1 MMDTIPGIY
10 WGGNARNLGL
20 IAPLPQKDWRTLV
33 REVFSQCVILN
44 VTRQQ
49 FAALPKAKRDKV
61 KRTPF
66 FVPCALTPGMTER
79 KLEHVAF
86 CDLIPLDIDDAHD
99 AAPIVANPELL
110 RSALA
115 PHPFCCYTTAS
126 STEAAPRVRI
136 VVAAHHIPLAGYKQ
150 AVQYVASR
158 LGLKAVTPE
167 SLVAVQPMFLPTLF
181 AEEDIAVHSPLLIAE
196 EEGDPVTADVSPDGV
211 VAVSSRKTGTAADG
225 SDPLDFL
232 TPKMGNITLAEV
244 QTALGFI
251 SPDIGYAAWLSVA
264 AALRHQFCGS
274 SEDDQAAFEA
284 YDSWSAKGAKYAGR
298 EETLAKW
305 KSLVPNPTSR
315 APVTLR
321 SLFHLAVEGGMSPA
335 ALTQKT
341 FKSVLAWIQD
351 DHLASELMRDGIKL
365 IASAPLLDPL
375 ERQVLLKHLG
385 KALTSRGMGVSMAD
399 LKTRLKKIEARLGYD
414 PEAKVAPLPEG
425 QLPPWARGMVYVA
438 SDDEFF
444 VRASGRQFSPKVLDS
459 MYGVQ
464 LMGGEKEPGD
474 NGKPATRPQDF
485 LLNILRIPRVD
496 GYRYDPA
503 NPHEVFLHDAGKR
516 YLNTYR
522 PLYPEAD
529 KSLAA
534 EAEDILCAHLERLIT
549 EPQYREIMLD
559 WCCYQ
564 VQHPGFKIRWA
575 PLLQGAVGSGKT
587 VIAEMMRQVLGP
599 TNVKLV
605 DGSTL
610 FDSFTGWSSG
620 SQLACVEEIRVTGAS
635 RHQVMNM
642 LKPRISND
650 RITVRRMRVEA
661 VEEPN
666 TTNYLLLTNHHD
678 AICPSEDERRYFV
691 LFSALQT
698 REQVLDVPEG
708 YYLKVY
714 NAIATK
720 RDKTAGDLIGGVRHF
735 LENRKINPTS
745 GFNADGHAP
754 ITKYLL
760 QMLGAAA
767 SPLAAAVR
775 EALDDGDHP
784 LVKPDLVSLKSLHAL
799 LETQRGIGFF
809 SDQGLSAVLREM
821 GFVSNV
827 RIRLGDEKTSQ
838 TRHTIWT
845 HLTRFKGDAQDE
857 ARTRLNGSKLDERGA
872 IVEI

>member
-1 MMDTIPGIY
+1 MTDTISGSY
-10 WGGNARNLGL
+10 WGGDASNLG
-20 IAPLPQKDWRTLV
+20 IIRPLPQRDWKTLV
-33 REVFSQCVILN
+33 REVFGQCILLN
-44 VTRQQ
+44 VSRQQ
-49 FAALPKAKRDKV
+49 YAALPKMERDRTKRV
-61 KRTPF
+61 PYI
-66 FVPCALTPGMTER
+66 VPCALKSGATER
-79 KLEHVAF
+79 KLEFVDF
-86 CDLIPLDIDDAHD
+86 CDLVSLDIDNPHD
-99 AAPIVANPELL
+99 AAPLVATPELL

-115 PHPFCCYTTAS
+115 PHPFVCFTTAS

-136 VVAAHHIPLAGYKQ
+136 IVSAHRIPLAGYKD
-150 AVQYVASR
+150 AVKYVASR
-158 LGLKAVTPE
+158 LGLTEITPE
-167 SLVAVQPMFLPTLF
+167 SLVACQPMYLPSLF
-181 AEEDIAVHSPLLIAE
+181 VGEDIAIHSPLLIAE
-196 EEGDPVTADVSPDGV
+196 ETGEPVTADVTPEGV
-211 VAVSSRKTGTAADG
+211 VAVSSRKTNTPGDG
-225 SDPLDFL
+225 DPLDFL
-232 TPKMGNITLAEV
+232 TPRVGNITLAEV

-251 SPDIGYAAWLSVA
+251 SPDVGYAKWLSVA
-264 AALRHQFCGS
+264 AALRHQFGAD
-274 SEDDQAAFEA
+274 SESDNAAFEV
-284 YDSWSAKGAKYAGR
+284 YDSWSAKGAKYAGH
-298 EETLAKW
+298 EETRAKW
-305 KSLVPNPTSR
+305 RSLVANPVSR

-321 SLFHLAVEGGMSPA
+321 SLLHLAVEGGMSPV

-341 FKSVLAWIQD
+341 FKSTLNWIQD

-399 LKTRLKKIEARLGYD
+399 LKARLKKLESRLGYD
-414 PEAKVAPLPEG
+414 PDAKISPLPEG

-444 VRASGRQFSPKVLDS
+444 VRASNRHFSPKVLDS
-459 MYGVQ
+459 MYSLQ
-464 LMGGEKEPGD
+464 LMGGDREPGD
-474 NGKPATRPQDF
+474 SGKPATRPQDF

-496 GYRYDPA
+496 STRYDPA
-503 NPHEVFLHDAGKR
+503 NPHEAYLFDAGKR
-516 YLNTYR
+516 YLNVYM

-529 KSLAA
+529 ASLAA
-534 EAEDILCAHLERLIT
+534 EAEDILCAHLERLIL
-549 EPQYREIMLD
+549 EPTYREIMLD

-564 VQHPGFKIRWA
+564 VQQPGFKIRWA
-575 PLLQGAVGSGKT
+575 PLLQGAMGSGKT

-610 FDSFTGWSSG
+610 FDNFTGWSSG

-666 TTNYLLLTNHHD
+666 TTNYLLLTNHQD
-678 AICPSEDERRYFV
+678 AIAPSEDERRYFV

-698 REQVLDVPEG
+698 REQVEAAPEG
-708 YYLKVY
+708 YYAKVY

-735 LENRKINPTS
+735 FENRKISATS

-754 ITKYLL
+754 VTKYLI
-760 QMLGAAA
+760 QMLGASA
-767 SPLAAAVR
+767 SPLAACIR
-775 EALDDGDHP
+775 EVIEDGDHP
-784 LVKPDLVSLKSLHAL
+784 LVQADLVSLKSLHAM
-799 LETQRGIGFF
+799 LETQSGLGHF

-821 GFVSNV
+821 GFVSSV
-827 RIRLGDEKTSQ
+827 RIRLGDEKTTQ
-838 TRHTIWT
+838 PRHSIWI
-845 HLTRFKGDAQDE
+845 HLTKFKGDPVKE
-857 ARTRLNGSKLDERGA
+857 ARNRLGSTALDERGGIA
-872 IVEI
+872 QL